1 MTQQPAVPQGWY
13 QDPSGAPV
21 LRWWDGYRWTEHTQ
35 APPQAPAPAQAP
47 QQQYAPQ
54 APVQQPQA
62 PVQQQPQAPAQQ
74 QPHAPQAPAQQQPYP
89 PQAQQPQA
97 PVQQQPYP
105 PQQQYAPQAAV
116 QQPQAP
122 MQQQYPPQAPVPQQ
136 PYPPQAQQP
145 QMPVQQQY
153 APQVPGQQ
161 PYLPMG
167 GGGPEA
173 LLSAEVLAVNQDFK
187 WVDISTSYSVLDGKG
202 LEAGSVAETG
212 QNAARKVMRFVSTMD
227 RYLSRKF
234 EIRDAAGVPFLELSR
249 GTKVLKAKVQVA
261 RPDGTPVGEIV
272 QDRVV
277 TFGSFDLVV
286 NGATV
291 GHIQASWTAFNFTF
305 TDHTGV
311 EVARIGRSLLD
322 RVLDVAF
329 GSDYYY
335 YEVLRPMAEPLR
347 TMSLAAALTMDT
359 LLKPDADGDA

>member
-1 MTQQPAVPQGWY
+1 MSAPRPGVGAVRDTVVAVTQQPAVPQGWY

-54 APVQQPQA
+54 APVQQ
-62 PVQQQPQAPAQQ
+62 
-74 QPHAPQAPAQQQPYP
+74 QPYP
-89 PQAQQPQA
+89 QQAQQPQA

-105 PQQQYAPQAAV
+105 PQQQYVPQAAV

-122 MQQQYPPQAPVPQQ
+122 MQQQYPPQALVPQQ

-153 APQVPGQQ
+153 APQQYAPQVPGQQ
-161 PYLPMG
+161 PYPPMG

-202 LEAGSVAETG
+202 LEVGSVAETG

>member
-54 APVQQPQA
+54 APVQQ
-62 PVQQQPQAPAQQ
+62 
-74 QPHAPQAPAQQQPYP
+74 QPYP
-89 PQAQQPQA
+89 QQAQQPQA

-105 PQQQYAPQAAV
+105 PQQQYVPQAAV

-122 MQQQYPPQAPVPQQ
+122 MQQQYPPQALVPQQ

-153 APQVPGQQ
+153 APQQYAPQVPGQQ
-161 PYLPMG
+161 PYPPMG

-202 LEAGSVAETG
+202 LEVGSVAETG